1 MKRLLVRVLRHL
13 AFERGR
19 AVGLYRRFANP
30 DGLEWAAFLKRRDVL
45 FAMGESCSVQV
56 NAYIADPKYVRMGNN
71 VRLSGC
77 TLFGHDGSVNMVN
90 RAYGLRLDRVG
101 KIDLR
106 DNVYVGHGAIV
117 LPGVTIGPN
126 AIIAAGAVVARDVPE
141 NSVVGGVPAKR
152 ICSLDEHVER
162 LKGESSQLPWIELIE
177 QRAGEFDPAIQPEL
191 DRLRLDA
198 WFGAQP

>member
-1 MKRLLVRVLRHL
+1 VLRRL

-19 AVGLYRRFANP
+19 CVGLYRRFADP
-30 DGLEWAAFLKRRDVL
+30 DGREWAEFLKRRNAL
-45 FAMGESCSVQV
+45 FAMGDHCSIQT
-56 NAYIADPKYVRMGNN
+56 NTFIADPKYVRMGNN

-77 TLFGHDGSVNMVN
+77 TLFGHDGSVNMIN

-106 DNVYVGHGAIV
+106 DNVYVGHGAII

-126 AIIAAGAVVARDVPE
+126 AIVAAGAVVSRDVPA

-162 LKGESSQLPWIELIE
+162 LKAESVDLPWIDLIE
-177 QRAGEFDPAIQPEL
+177 RRAAEFDPEMQPEL
-191 DRLRLDA
+191 DRLRLA
-198 WFGAQP
+198 TWFGVSP